1 MRNRNINDE
10 ATVKLFVN
18 GEQAKDEMNRLR
30 QSAEDLDK
38 QLQAAMDA
46 GDKKSANKLRRELD
60 RTNRL
65 LNKTESAAKG
75 TGIVLNNLSNSSIH
89 GLNNALKYLQNEL
102 KSTRPNTEA
111 WHNYANQIKEVQAC
125 IAELNG
131 EFKEQRSLWDRFK
144 DWSET
149 AWPALDLLSQ
159 WGNGI
164 VDIGRKAV
172 DAFASMDQEMANVR
186 KFTGMTSKE
195 VDKLN
200 ESLKG
205 IDTRTSR
212 EDLNKLAQEAGRLG
226 KTSPEDVLGYVRA
239 ADKINVALDD
249 LGEGAALTLSKLTG
263 IFGDEQRY
271 GTEQSLLKVG
281 SVINELSQNCAASAP
296 YLAEF
301 ASRMGG
307 VGAQA
312 GMTIQQIMGF
322 AAVLDSNEQKVEASS
337 TALSQVIVR
346 MMQDPAKYAKVAGLE
361 VKSFSEMLRKDA
373 NGALLLFLETLQK
386 AGGMET
392 LSPMFKDM
400 GENGSRAIAAL
411 STLATHIDEVKSQQQ
426 AANVAFKEGVSID
439 KEFNVQN
446 TTVQASLEKAK
457 KAINEIRVELG
468 QKLSPIMS
476 HVISS
481 STALLRVLMTMVRFL
496 VEHKTAII
504 SLTAGVVAYTIA
516 VNMAAIKT
524 AYMAAETKLFNAFM
538 AAQRLVII
546 AATAVWSLL
555 TGNIT
560 KATAA
565 FRLFSAALKANPIGL
580 IVGAITTAVVALSSW
595 IHKTN
600 EAKKAEQELARQRE
614 EEAREFQTQISSTSK
629 ASADY
634 AKGEL
639 DRLKKLY
646 DATQDQTKS
655 QKKRLAAVMELQ
667 KTYPSAFANLSRE
680 QILAGNA
687 ASAYRDLAANIIKAA
702 RAKAI
707 AEKIKD
713 NEKLLLQYELEEED
727 LNESI
732 EKQSQEYSQMKY
744 DRDSYGRELSGK
756 YALSMSGPTKA
767 ERKQLENLDN
777 SIQNLNTS
785 IDKNSE
791 RLDVVRLRNDQL
803 RETNERLA
811 KKAEQAGDPAKIAPD
826 VKFDFGGSSASP
838 STGTGYTS
846 QVQAEKDAKKAKA
859 AARAAAVQAKKEF
872 KEALDQIK
880 AARDKEQT
888 EIMALRMMGEINY
901 AEYNKRKLAADEKY
915 YDDSIALFEKWG
927 IQESDECQA
936 MARKREEFLNKANE
950 QRLAINKEA
959 IQRVAQAEERDLK
972 ARYAYKSS
980 HTLAEEL
987 RLEEEI
993 LTIRYNA
1000 LKDQQALYKKTDK
1013 EYEDYQ
1019 KQIDNLLLQD
1029 VESKQKKL
1037 LAEKARL
1044 QQELD
1049 LQPVSIKFDMDR
1061 AAVNELRKQGELTIT
1076 EYIRWMEKLRDKQ
1089 AEAEKDQKE
1098 NLPGMKEPDSFE
1110 NRVEAA
1116 RENADRQKKH
1126 LRDALQAG
1134 IISLE
1139 EYEKA
1144 LKRVDNELQKVFI
1157 STFKDCKSEWIS
1169 MLATMGESWK
1179 AFADALSD
1187 PDQGPSAKLETLS
1200 EAIRST
1206 AGVTT
1211 SVLSM
1216 VTEFQKAEYEIQAKA
1231 VEKRYDAEIEAA
1243 EGNSYR
1249 TRKLEKEKEKELAKL
1264 KREQSRKQ
1272 FVLQVVATIA
1282 QTAANAVQAYSAG
1295 LSVGGPAGLVL
1306 APIAAAL
1313 AVAQGAVQIA
1323 LIKKQQQA
1331 AEAQGYSKG
1340 GFTRPGAVDEPA
1352 GIVHAGEWV
1361 ASQKLLANPV
1371 ARPMIEAL
1379 DYAQRTNTIGSLKA
1393 EDVSRSIRANDSMVR
1408 MAESDGSNILVAA
1421 AVAHN
1426 TEAVDRLN
1434 NRLQQPL
1441 GAIVTVTGDH
1451 GINKA
1456 QDEYD
1461 QYIRNKNPK
1470 LKK

>member
-1 MRNRNINDE
+1 MYNRSVNDE

-18 GEQAKDEMNRLR
+18 GEQAEDAMKRLR

-38 QLQAAMDA
+38 QIQAAMDA
-46 GDKKSANKLRRELD
+46 GKNKEANKLRRELEKVQKEF
-60 RTNRL
+60 
-65 LNKTESAAKG
+65 NKTESAAKG
-75 TGIVLNNLSNSSIH
+75 TGIVLNNLSNSSIY
-89 GLNNALKYLQNEL
+89 GLRNALKYLQNEL
-102 KSTRPNTEA
+102 RSTRPDTEA
-111 WHNYANQIKEVQAC
+111 WRNYARQIKEVQAR
-125 IAELNG
+125 IDELNG
-131 EFKEQRSLWDRFK
+131 ELKESQSTWSKFKQWALG
-144 DWSET
+144 
-149 AWPALDLLSQ
+149 AWPALDLLGQ

-164 VDIGRKAV
+164 VNVARKTV
-172 DAFASMDQEMANVR
+172 EAFADMDQEMANVR
-186 KFTGMTSKE
+186 KFAGMTSEE
-195 VDKLN
+195 VDELN
-200 ESLKG
+200 VSLKE

-212 EDLNKLAQEAGRLG
+212 EDLNKLAQKAGRLG
-226 KTSPEDVLGYVRA
+226 KSSQEDVLGFVRA

-249 LGEGAALTLSKLTG
+249 LGSGATLKLSKLTG
-263 IFGDEQRY
+263 IFGDEKIY

-301 ASRMGG
+301 ASRIGG

-411 STLATHIDEVKSQQQ
+411 STLATHIEEVKAQQQ
-426 AANVAFKEGVSID
+426 AANVAFQEGVSID

-446 TTVQASLEKAK
+446 TTVQASLDKAK
-457 KAINEIRVELG
+457 KAVNEIRVELG

-481 STALLRVLMTMVRFL
+481 STALMRVLSVIIRFL
-496 VEHKTAII
+496 IDNKTAII
-504 SLTAGVVAYTIA
+504 SVATGLATYTIA
-516 VNMAAIKT
+516 AHAAAIKT
-524 AYMAAETKLFNAFM
+524 AYLNAETKLFNAFM
-538 AAQRLVII
+538 VAQRLIII
-546 AATAVWSLL
+546 ATTAVWSLL
-555 TGNIT
+555 TGNVT

-565 FRLFSAALKANPIGL
+565 FRLFSAAIKASPIGL
-580 IVGAITTAVVALSSW
+580 VVGLISTAVVAISSW
-595 IHKTN
+595 INKTN
-600 EAKKAEQELARQRE
+600 EAKKAEKELARQRN
-614 EEAREFQTQISSTSK
+614 EEAREFQAQISNTSK

-655 QKKRLAAVMELQ
+655 QKQRLAAVMELQ
-667 KTYPSAFANLSRE
+667 KTYPSAFGNLSRE

-687 ASAYRDLAANIIKAA
+687 ASAYRDLASNIIKAA

-713 NEKLLLQYELEEED
+713 NEKLLLQYELEEEN

-767 ERKQLENLDN
+767 ERQQLENLDD
-777 SIQNLNTS
+777 SIKNLNTS

-826 VKFDFGGSSASP
+826 VNFDFGASATSP
-838 STGTGYTS
+838 SASTGTGYTS
-846 QVQAEKDAKKAKA
+846 QTQAEKDAKKAQA
-859 AARAAAVQAKKEF
+859 AARAATVQARKEF
-872 KEALDQIK
+872 KEQLDQIK
-880 AARDKEQT
+880 AARDKEQA

-1000 LKDQQALYKKTDK
+1000 LMDQQALYKKTDK

-1019 KQIDNLLLQD
+1019 RQIDDLFLKDQED
-1029 VESKQKKL
+1029 KQKKL
-1037 LAEKARL
+1037 LAKIEEFRKQFDYQPIHVKYDMERAAVEELYRLKKIKEEEYRKWLGKLNEQETEEVKNSLPGLTPQNPKHNAKAA
-1044 QQELD
+1044 QKTFDNQKQELD
-1049 LQPVSIKFDMDR
+1049 
-1061 AAVNELRKQGELTIT
+1061 
-1076 EYIRWMEKLRDKQ
+1076 
-1089 AEAEKDQKE
+1089 
-1098 NLPGMKEPDSFE
+1098 
-1110 NRVEAA
+1110 
-1116 RENADRQKKH
+1116 
-1126 LRDALQAG
+1126 DALAAG
-1134 IISLE
+1134 DIDESEYQTRLRRIETDMRKSLISP
-1139 EYEKA
+1139 
-1144 LKRVDNELQKVFI
+1144 LQ
-1157 STFKDCKSEWIS
+1157 DCKSEWVS
-1169 MLATMGESWK
+1169 LLTTMSESWVE
-1179 AFADALSD
+1179 FAEALKD
-1187 PDQGPSAKLETLS
+1187 PEGDPFAAMAN
-1200 EAIRST
+1200 AIQST
-1206 AGVTT
+1206 AAVAN
-1211 SVLSM
+1211 SVISM
-1216 VTEFQKAEYEIQAKA
+1216 VTEFQKSEYEIQAKA
-1231 VEKRYDAEIEAA
+1231 VEDRYDAEIEAA

-1371 ARPMIEAL
+1371 ARPMIDAL
-1379 DYAQRTNTIGSLKA
+1379 DYAQRTNTIGSLRS
-1393 EDVSRSIRANDSMVR
+1393 EDVSRSIRANDSLVR
-1408 MAESDGSNILVAA
+1408 MAESDGSNILVAS

-1461 QYIRNKNPK
+1461 QYIKNKNPK

>member
-1 MRNRNINDE
+1 MYNRNVNDE

-18 GEQAKDEMNRLR
+18 GEQAEDAMKRLR

-38 QLQAAMDA
+38 QIQAAMDA
-46 GDKKSANKLRRELD
+46 GKNKEANKLRRELEKVQKEF
-60 RTNRL
+60 
-65 LNKTESAAKG
+65 NKTESAAKG
-75 TGIVLNNLSNSSIH
+75 TGIVLNNLSNSSIY
-89 GLNNALKYLQNEL
+89 GLRNALKYLQNEL
-102 KSTRPNTEA
+102 RSTRPDTEA
-111 WHNYANQIKEVQAC
+111 WRNYARQIKEVQAR
-125 IAELNG
+125 IDELNG
-131 EFKEQRSLWDRFK
+131 ELKESQSKWSKFKQWALG
-144 DWSET
+144 
-149 AWPALDLLSQ
+149 AWPALDLLGQ
-159 WGNGI
+159 WGSGI
-164 VDIGRKAV
+164 VDVARKTV

-186 KFTGMTSKE
+186 KFTGMTSDE

-226 KTSPEDVLGYVRA
+226 KTSQEDILGFVRA

-249 LGEGAALTLSKLTG
+249 LGEGATLTLSKLTG

-411 STLATHIDEVKSQQQ
+411 STLATHIDEVKAQQQ
-426 AANVAFKEGVSID
+426 AANVAFQEGVSID

-446 TTVQASLEKAK
+446 TTVQASLDKAK
-457 KAINEIRVELG
+457 KAVNEIRVELG

-481 STALLRVLMTMVRFL
+481 STALMRVLSVIIRFL
-496 VEHKTAII
+496 IDNKTAII
-504 SLTAGVVAYTIA
+504 SVAAGLATYTIA
-516 VNMAAIKT
+516 AHAAAIKT
-524 AYMAAETKLFNAFM
+524 AYMAAETKLFNTFM

-546 AATAVWSLL
+546 AATTVWSLL
-555 TGNIT
+555 TGNMT

-580 IVGAITTAVVALSSW
+580 IVGAISSAVVALGSW

-600 EAKKAEQELARQRE
+600 EARKAERELARQRE
-614 EEAREFQTQISSTSK
+614 EEARDFRTQITDISK
-629 ASADY
+629 KSADY

-646 DATQDQTKS
+646 QATQDQTKS
-655 QKKRLAAVMELQ
+655 HKQRLAAVIELQ
-667 KTYPSAFANLSRE
+667 KTYPTAFGNLSKE

-687 ASAYRDLAANIIKAA
+687 ASAYNELAKNIIKAA
-702 RAKAI
+702 RAKAA
-707 AEKIKD
+707 AEKIQE
-713 NEKLLLQYELEEED
+713 NEKLILELEMENQT
-727 LNESI
+727 LNENIEHDAKMANLAKQGKHEAESRSWESGRNSI
-732 EKQSQEYSQMKY
+732 TGSSTEN
-744 DRDSYGRELSGK
+744 
-756 YALSMSGPTKA
+756 KA
-767 ERKQLENLDN
+767 EIIANDN
-777 SIQNLNTS
+777 ILKKYNAR
-785 IDKNSE
+785 IDENSE
-791 RLDVVRLRNDQL
+791 KL
-803 RETNERLA
+803 ETNRMKVDELNRSNRQLA
-811 KKAEQAGDPAKIAPD
+811 KTAADADKAATDIHFNSPGVTD
-826 VKFDFGGSSASP
+826 VPSSN
-838 STGTGYTS
+838 GTGYTS
-846 QVQAEKDAKKAKA
+846 QTQAEKDAKKAQA
-859 AARAAAVQAKKEF
+859 AARAAAVQARKEF

-901 AEYNKRKLAADEKY
+901 VEYNKRKLAADEKY
-915 YDDSIALFEKWG
+915 YDDSIALYKQWG

-936 MARKREEFLNKANE
+936 LARKREEFLSKANE
-950 QRLAINKEA
+950 QRLALNKEA

-972 ARYAYKSS
+972 ARYASKSS

-993 LTIRYNA
+993 LKIRYNA

-1019 KQIDNLLLQD
+1019 RQIDDLLLQD

-1076 EYIRWMEKLRDKQ
+1076 EYISWMEKLRDKQ
-1089 AEAEKDQKE
+1089 ADAENDQKE

-1116 RENADRQKKH
+1116 RENADRQKKY
-1126 LRDALQAG
+1126 LREALQAG

-1157 STFKDCKSEWIS
+1157 STFKDCKSEWVS
-1169 MLATMGESWK
+1169 MLATMGESWE

-1249 TRKLEKEKEKELAKL
+1249 TRKLEKEKQKELAKL

-1272 FVLQVVATIA
+1272 FALQVIATIA

-1295 LSVGGPAGLVL
+1295 LAVGPPAGLVL

-1379 DYAQRTNTIGSLKA
+1379 DYAQRTNTIGSLKD
-1393 EDVSRSIRANDSMVR
+1393 EDVSRSIRANDSLVR
-1408 MAESDGSNILVAA
+1408 MAESDGSNILVAS

-1434 NRLQQPL
+1434 DRLHQPL
-1441 GAIVTVTGDH
+1441 GAVVTVTGDH

-1461 QYIRNKNPK
+1461 QYMRNKNPK

>member
-1 MRNRNINDE
+1 MYNRSVSDE

-18 GEQAKDEMNRLR
+18 GEQAEDAMKRLR

-38 QLQAAMDA
+38 QIQAAMDA
-46 GDKKSANKLRRELD
+46 GKNKEANKLRRELD
-60 RTNRL
+60 KVQKEF
-65 LNKTESAAKG
+65 NKTESAAKG
-75 TGIVLNNLSNSSIH
+75 TGIVLNNLSNSSIY
-89 GLNNALKYLQNEL
+89 GLRNALKYLQNEL
-102 KSTRPNTEA
+102 RSTRPDTEA
-111 WHNYANQIKEVQAC
+111 WRNYARQIKEVQAR
-125 IAELNG
+125 IDELNG
-131 EFKEQRSLWDRFK
+131 ELKESQSTWSKFKQWALG
-144 DWSET
+144 
-149 AWPALDLLSQ
+149 AWPALDLLGQ
-159 WGNGI
+159 WGSGI
-164 VDIGRKAV
+164 VDVARKTV

-186 KFTGMTSKE
+186 KFTGMTSDE

-226 KTSPEDVLGYVRA
+226 KTSQEDILGFVRA

-249 LGEGAALTLSKLTG
+249 LGEGATLTLSKLTG

-281 SVINELSQNCAASAP
+281 SVINELSQNCAACAP

-346 MMQDPAKYAKVAGLE
+346 MMQDPAKYARVAGLE

-411 STLATHIDEVKSQQQ
+411 STLATHIEEVKAQQQ
-426 AANVAFKEGVSID
+426 AANVAFQEGVSID

-457 KAINEIRVELG
+457 KAVNEIRVELG

-476 HVISS
+476 HIISS
-481 STALLRVLMTMVRFL
+481 STALVRGLSVIISFL
-496 VEHKTAII
+496 IDNKTAII
-504 SLTAGVVAYTIA
+504 SVTAGLAAYTIA
-516 VNMAAIKT
+516 AHAAAIKT
-524 AYMAAETKLFNAFM
+524 AYLTAETKLFNAFM
-538 AAQRLVII
+538 AAQRLVIM

-555 TGNIT
+555 TGNMT

-565 FRLFSAALKANPIGL
+565 FRLFSAAIKANPIGL
-580 IVGAITTAVVALSSW
+580 ILGAITSAVVALGSW
-595 IHKTN
+595 INKTN
-600 EAKKAEQELARQRE
+600 EARKAEKELARQRE
-614 EEAREFQTQISSTSK
+614 EEARDFRTQITDISK
-629 ASADY
+629 KSADY

-646 DATQDQTKS
+646 QATQDQTKS
-655 QKKRLAAVMELQ
+655 HKQRLAAVIELQ
-667 KTYPSAFANLSRE
+667 KTYPTAFGNLSKE

-687 ASAYRDLAANIIKAA
+687 ASAYNELAKNIIKAA
-702 RAKAI
+702 RAKAA
-707 AEKIKD
+707 AEKIQE
-713 NEKLLLQYELEEED
+713 NEKLILELEMENQT
-727 LNESI
+727 LNENIEHDAKMANLAKQGKHEAESRSWESGRNSI
-732 EKQSQEYSQMKY
+732 TGSSTEN
-744 DRDSYGRELSGK
+744 
-756 YALSMSGPTKA
+756 KA
-767 ERKQLENLDN
+767 EIIANDN
-777 SIQNLNTS
+777 ILKKYNAR
-785 IDKNSE
+785 IDENSE
-791 RLDVVRLRNDQL
+791 KL
-803 RETNERLA
+803 ETNRMKVDELNRSNRQLA
-811 KKAEQAGDPAKIAPD
+811 KTAADADKAATDIHFNSPGVTD
-826 VKFDFGGSSASP
+826 VPSSN
-838 STGTGYTS
+838 GTGYTS
-846 QVQAEKDAKKAKA
+846 QTQAEKDAKKAQA
-859 AARAAAVQAKKEF
+859 AARAAAVQARKEF

-1029 VESKQKKL
+1029 EESKQKKL
-1037 LAEKARL
+1037 LAEKTRL

-1049 LQPVSIKFDMDR
+1049 MQPVSVKFDMDR

-1110 NRVEAA
+1110 YRVEAA
-1116 RENADRQKKH
+1116 RENADRQKKY
-1126 LRDALQAG
+1126 LREALQAG

-1157 STFKDCKSEWIS
+1157 STFKDCKSEWVS

-1272 FVLQVVATIA
+1272 FALQVIATIA

-1295 LSVGGPAGLVL
+1295 LAVGPPAGLVL

-1313 AVAQGAVQIA
+1313 AVAQGAAQIA

-1371 ARPMIEAL
+1371 ARPMIDAL
-1379 DYAQRTNTIGSLKA
+1379 DYAQRTNTIGSLRA
-1393 EDVSRSIRANDSMVR
+1393 EDVSRSIRANDSLVR
-1408 MAESDGSNILVAA
+1408 MAESDGSNVLVAS

-1451 GINKA
+1451 GINRA

-1461 QYIRNKNPK
+1461 QYIKNKNPK

>member
-1 MRNRNINDE
+1 MSNRSINDE

-18 GEQAKDEMNRLR
+18 GEQAADAMDRLR
-30 QSAEDLDK
+30 KKAEDLDK
-38 QLQAAMDA
+38 QLQAAMDT

-60 RTNRL
+60 RVNRE

-75 TGIVLNNLSNSSIH
+75 TGIVLNNLSNSSIR
-89 GLNNALKYLQNEL
+89 GLNNALKHLQNEL
-102 KSTRPNTEA
+102 QSTRPNTEA
-111 WHNYANQIKEVQAC
+111 WNSYARQIKEVQAR
-125 IAELNG
+125 IDELNE

-144 DWSET
+144 DWSES
-149 AWPALDLLSQ
+149 AWPALDLLRQ

-164 VDIGRKAV
+164 VDIGRNAV

-186 KFTGMTSKE
+186 KFTGMGSKD
-195 VDKLN
+195 VAALN
-200 ESLKG
+200 EEFKK

-226 KTSPEDVLGYVRA
+226 KTSAEDVMGFVRA

-249 LGEGAALTLSKLTG
+249 LGEGATLTLSKLTG
-263 IFGDEQRY
+263 VFGYEQMY

-281 SVINELSQNCAASAP
+281 SVINELSQNCSASAP
-296 YLAEF
+296 YLADF

-312 GMTIQQIMGF
+312 NMTIPQIMAFG
-322 AAVLDSNEQKVEASS
+322 AVLDANGQQVEASS

-346 MMQDPAKYAKVAGLE
+346 MMQEPAKYAKVAGLD
-361 VKSFSEMLRKDA
+361 VKKFTEQLKTDV
-373 NGALLLFLETLQK
+373 NGALILFLETLQK
-386 AGGMET
+386 AGGMDV

-411 STLATHIDEVKSQQQ
+411 STLATHIDEVKAQQQ
-426 AANVAFKEGVSID
+426 AANVAFKEGTSID
-439 KEFNVQN
+439 KEFSVQN
-446 TTVQASLEKAK
+446 NTVQASLDKAK
-457 KAINEIRVELG
+457 KAVNDLRVELG
-468 QKLSPIMS
+468 EELSPVMS
-476 HVISS
+476 HIISS
-481 STALLRVLMTMVRFL
+481 STALIRVMMTVVRFIL
-496 VEHKTAII
+496 DQKVAIMMLTVALITYYTAINMAVI
-504 SLTAGVVAYTIA
+504 KTTAMTAVTKAWGALCKALPAAMGLVRVAVAALTNAVQYFTNGLQVNYAMQLRWRKA
-516 VNMAAIKT
+516 VNLMA
-524 AYMAAETKLFNAFM
+524 
-538 AAQRLVII
+538 
-546 AATAVWSLL
+546 
-555 TGNIT
+555 
-560 KATAA
+560 
-565 FRLFSAALKANPIGL
+565 SAGGAKIF
-580 IVGAITTAVVALSSW
+580 IAITTAALALSQVLTRL
-595 IHKTN
+595 IAKHQAQIEALKTLN
-600 EAKKAEQELARQRE
+600 NIKRTAIGQVE
-614 EEAREFQTQISSTSK
+614 EEKFKLEQLMAA
-629 ASADY
+629 ASDVNTA
-634 AKGEL
+634 EE
-639 DRLKKLY
+639 
-646 DATQDQTKS
+646 
-655 QKKRLAAVMELQ
+655 KRLAICNKLNETVPNMRANIDMLTGAFIYSKDAVDDYIKSLTHLYEIQGAKDKLKELGKKRADLTVK
-667 KTYPSAFANLSRE
+667 KTEIESERDKMAAE
-680 QILAGNA
+680 QSQYTSNAAGNVN
-687 ASAYRDLAANIIKAA
+687 Y
-702 RAKAI
+702 
-707 AEKIKD
+707 
-713 NEKLLLQYELEEED
+713 
-727 LNESI
+727 
-732 EKQSQEYSQMKY
+732 
-744 DRDSYGRELSGK
+744 
-756 YALSMSGPTKA
+756 
-767 ERKQLENLDN
+767 
-777 SIQNLNTS
+777 NTS
-785 IDKNSE
+785 SGGGMPSFALALTGFAGAAE
-791 RLDVVRLRNDQL
+791 RLDLNLKAVNKDLKDVDEQSRLIYKTYGVLELMSGDQNDNFNPSAD
-803 RETNERLA
+803 T
-811 KKAEQAGDPAKIAPD
+811 
-826 VKFDFGGSSASP
+826 GS
-838 STGTGYTS
+838 GTGYTS
-846 QVQAEKDAKKAKA
+846 QVQAEKDAKKAQA
-859 AARAAAVQAKKEF
+859 AARAAAVQARKEF

-915 YDDSIALFEKWG
+915 YDDSIALYKQWG

-936 MARKREEFLNKANE
+936 LARKREEFLNNANE

-993 LTIRYNA
+993 LKIRYNA

-1019 KQIDNLLLQD
+1019 RQIDDLLLLD

-1076 EYIRWMEKLRDKQ
+1076 EYISWMEKLRDKQ
-1089 AEAEKDQKE
+1089 ADAEKNQKE

-1116 RENADRQKKH
+1116 RENADRQKKY
-1126 LRDALQAG
+1126 LREALQAG

-1157 STFKDCKSEWIS
+1157 STFKDCKSEWVS

-1371 ARPMIEAL
+1371 ARPMIDAL
-1379 DYAQRTNTIGSLKA
+1379 DYAQRTNTIGSLGS
-1393 EDVSRSIRANDSMVR
+1393 EDVSRSIRANDSLVR
-1408 MAESDGSNILVAA
+1408 MAESDGSNVLVAT
-1421 AVAHN
+1421 AVANN
-1426 TEAVDRLN
+1426 TEAVERLN
-1434 NRLQQPL
+1434 SRLQQPL

-1451 GINKA
+1451 GINRA

-1461 QYIRNKNPK
+1461 QYIRNKKPK

>member
-89 GLNNALKYLQNEL
+89 GLNNALKYLRNEL

-111 WHNYANQIKEVQAC
+111 WHNYANQIKEVQAR

-186 KFTGMTSKE
+186 KFTGMTE
-195 VDKLN
+195 AQVEELN
-200 ESLKG
+200 EAFKN

-226 KTSPEDVLGYVRA
+226 KTSPEDIMGFVRA
-239 ADKINVALDD
+239 ADKVNVALDD
-249 LGEGAALTLSKLTG
+249 LGEGATLTLSKLTG
-263 IFGDEQRY
+263 IFGDEKIY

-281 SVINELSQNCAASAP
+281 SVINELSQNCSASAP

-667 KTYPSAFANLSRE
+667 KTYPSAFGNLSRE

-826 VKFDFGGSSASP
+826 VKFDFGGYSASP

-846 QVQAEKDAKKAKA
+846 QMQAEKDAKKAKA
-859 AARAAAVQAKKEF
+859 AARAAAVQARKEF

-880 AARDKEQT
+880 AVRDKEQT
-888 EIMALRMMGEINY
+888 EILTLREIGAINY
-901 AEYNKRKLAADEKY
+901 VAYNKRKLAADEKY

-936 MARKREEFLNKANE
+936 LARKREEFLSKANE
-950 QRLAINKEA
+950 KRLALNKEV
-959 IQRVAQAEERDLK
+959 IQRIATVEERDVK
-972 ARYAYKSS
+972 ARYAEKST
-980 HTLAEEL
+980 HTLREE
-987 RLEEEI
+987 REMEDTI
-993 LTIRYNA
+993 FAIRYKA
-1000 LKDQQALYKKTDK
+1000 LQDQRDLYKKSSK

-1019 KQIDNLLLQD
+1019 NQITDLVAKDQ
-1029 VESKQKKL
+1029 EEQQKKL
-1037 LAEKARL
+1037 LAKVAEFQKEFDYLPIHVKYDMEREALKVLYEEKKISEEKYREWLKKLDEKEAQEKQSGLPGQTSMSPKSNAKVARKNYDDQKKELDDALAAGDIDESEYQARL
-1044 QQELD
+1044 HRIETDMRKSLISP
-1049 LQPVSIKFDMDR
+1049 LQDV
-1061 AAVNELRKQGELTIT
+1061 
-1076 EYIRWMEKLRDKQ
+1076 
-1089 AEAEKDQKE
+1089 
-1098 NLPGMKEPDSFE
+1098 
-1110 NRVEAA
+1110 
-1116 RENADRQKKH
+1116 
-1126 LRDALQAG
+1126 
-1134 IISLE
+1134 
-1139 EYEKA
+1139 
-1144 LKRVDNELQKVFI
+1144 
-1157 STFKDCKSEWIS
+1157 KSEWVS
-1169 MLATMGESWK
+1169 LLTTMSESWIE
-1179 AFADALSD
+1179 FADALKD
-1187 PDQGPSAKLETLS
+1187 PDGDPLSALEL
-1200 EAIRST
+1200 AIRAT
-1206 AGVTT
+1206 AATVT
-1211 SVLSM
+1211 SVTSM
-1216 VTEFQKAEYEIQAKA
+1216 ITEFQKAEYEIQAKA
-1231 VEKRYDAEIEAA
+1231 VEDRYDAEIEAA

-1282 QTAANAVQAYSAG
+1282 QTAANAVQAYNAG

-1393 EDVSRSIRANDSMVR
+1393 EDVSRSIRANDSLVR
-1408 MAESDGSNILVAA
+1408 MAESDGSNVLVAS

-1461 QYIRNKNPK
+1461 QYIRNKKPK

>member
-1 MRNRNINDE
+1 MYNRKVNDE

-18 GEQAKDEMNRLR
+18 GEQAEDAMKRLR

-38 QLQAAMDA
+38 QIQAAMDA
-46 GDKKSANKLRRELD
+46 GKNKEANKLRRELD
-60 RTNRL
+60 KVQKEF
-65 LNKTESAAKG
+65 NKTESAAKG
-75 TGIVLNNLSNSSIH
+75 TGIVLNNLSNSSIY
-89 GLNNALKYLQNEL
+89 GLRNALKYLQNQL
-102 KSTRPNTEA
+102 RSTRPDTEA
-111 WHNYANQIKEVQAC
+111 WRNYARQIKEVQAR
-125 IAELNG
+125 IDELNG
-131 EFKEQRSLWDRFK
+131 ELKGSRSTWSKFKEWALG
-144 DWSET
+144 
-149 AWPALDLLSQ
+149 AWPTLDLLGQ

-164 VDIGRKAV
+164 VNVARKTV
-172 DAFASMDQEMANVR
+172 DAFADMDQEMANVR
-186 KFTGMTSKE
+186 KFTGMTSEE

-200 ESLKG
+200 VSLKG

-226 KTSPEDVLGYVRA
+226 KTSPEDILGFVRA
-239 ADKINVALDD
+239 ADKVNVALDD
-249 LGEGAALTLSKLTG
+249 LGEGATLTLSKLTG

-346 MMQDPAKYAKVAGLE
+346 MMQEPAKYAKVAGLE

-411 STLATHIDEVKSQQQ
+411 STLATHIEEVKAQQQ
-426 AANVAFKEGVSID
+426 AANVAFQEGVSID

-446 TTVQASLEKAK
+446 TTVQASLDKAK
-457 KAINEIRVELG
+457 KAVNEIRVELG

-481 STALLRVLMTMVRFL
+481 STALLRVLSVIIRFL
-496 VEHKTAII
+496 IDNKTAII
-504 SLTAGVVAYTIA
+504 SVAAGLAAYTIA
-516 VNMAAIKT
+516 AHAAAIKT
-524 AYMAAETKLFNAFM
+524 AYLNTETKLFNAFM
-538 AAQRLVII
+538 AAQRLIII

-555 TGNIT
+555 TGNVT

-565 FRLFSAALKANPIGL
+565 FRLFSAAIKANPIDLVVSL
-580 IVGAITTAVVALSSW
+580 ITSAVVAIGSW
-595 IHKTN
+595 IYKTN
-600 EAKKAEQELARQRE
+600 EAKKAEADLAKQRE
-614 EEAREFQTQISSTSK
+614 EQARDFRSQITDISK
-629 ASADY
+629 KSADY

-646 DATQDQTKS
+646 KATQDQTKS
-655 QKKRLAAVMELQ
+655 HKQRLAAVIELQ
-667 KTYPSAFANLSRE
+667 KTYPTAFGNLSKE
-680 QILAGNA
+680 QILAGKA
-687 ASAYRDLAANIIKAA
+687 ASAYNELAKNIIKAA
-702 RAKAI
+702 RAKAA
-707 AEKIKD
+707 AEKIQE
-713 NEKLLLQYELEEED
+713 NEKLILELEMENQT
-727 LNESI
+727 LNENIEHDAKMANLAKQGKHEAESRSWESGRNSI
-732 EKQSQEYSQMKY
+732 TGSSTEN
-744 DRDSYGRELSGK
+744 
-756 YALSMSGPTKA
+756 KA
-767 ERKQLENLDN
+767 EIIANDN
-777 SIQNLNTS
+777 ILKKYNAR
-785 IDKNSE
+785 IDENSE
-791 RLDVVRLRNDQL
+791 KL
-803 RETNERLA
+803 ETNRMKVDELNKSNRQLA
-811 KKAEQAGDPAKIAPD
+811 KTAADADKAATDIHFNSPGLTD
-826 VKFDFGGSSASP
+826 VPSSD
-838 STGTGYTS
+838 GTGYTS

-859 AARAAAVQAKKEF
+859 AARAAAVQARKAF
-872 KEALDQIK
+872 KEQLDQIK

-901 AEYNKRKLAADEKY
+901 LEYNKRKLAADEKY
-915 YDDSIALFEKWG
+915 YDDSIALYEKWG
-927 IQESDECQA
+927 IQEDDQCQA
-936 MARKREEFLNKANE
+936 LARKREEFLSKANE
-950 QRLAINKEA
+950 QRLALNKEA

-972 ARYAYKSS
+972 ARYASKSS

-987 RLEEEI
+987 RLAEQI

-1000 LKDQQALYKKTDK
+1000 LVDQQALYKKTDK

-1019 KQIDNLLLQD
+1019 RQIDDLFLKDQED
-1029 VESKQKKL
+1029 KQKKL
-1037 LAEKARL
+1037 LAKIEEFRKQFDYQPIHVKYDMERAAVEELYRLKKIKEEEYRNWLGKLNEQEAEEVKNSLPGQTPQNPKNNAKAA
-1044 QQELD
+1044 QKTFDNQKQELD
-1049 LQPVSIKFDMDR
+1049 DAL
-1061 AAVNELRKQGELTIT
+1061 AAGDIDESEYQARLRRIDAELRKSLIS
-1076 EYIRWMEKLRDKQ
+1076 
-1089 AEAEKDQKE
+1089 
-1098 NLPGMKEPDSFE
+1098 P
-1110 NRVEAA
+1110 
-1116 RENADRQKKH
+1116 
-1126 LRDALQAG
+1126 LQ
-1134 IISLE
+1134 
-1139 EYEKA
+1139 
-1144 LKRVDNELQKVFI
+1144 
-1157 STFKDCKSEWIS
+1157 DCKSEWVS
-1169 MLATMGESWK
+1169 LLTTMSESWVE
-1179 AFADALSD
+1179 FAEALKD
-1187 PDQGPSAKLETLS
+1187 PEGDPFAAMAN
-1200 EAIRST
+1200 AIQST
-1206 AGVTT
+1206 AAVAN
-1211 SVLSM
+1211 SVISM
-1216 VTEFQKAEYEIQAKA
+1216 VTEFQKSEYEIQAKA
-1231 VEKRYDAEIEAA
+1231 VEDRYDAEIEAA

-1379 DYAQRTNTIGSLKA
+1379 DYAQRTNTIGSLRS
-1393 EDVSRSIRANDSMVR
+1393 EDVSRSIRANDSLVR
-1408 MAESDGSNILVAA
+1408 MAESDSSNVLVAA
-1421 AVAHN
+1421 AVANN
-1426 TEAVDRLN
+1426 TEAVARLN
-1434 NRLQQPL
+1434 DRLQQPL

-1456 QDEYD
+1456 QDEYN
-1461 QYIRNKNPK
+1461 QYMKNKNPK